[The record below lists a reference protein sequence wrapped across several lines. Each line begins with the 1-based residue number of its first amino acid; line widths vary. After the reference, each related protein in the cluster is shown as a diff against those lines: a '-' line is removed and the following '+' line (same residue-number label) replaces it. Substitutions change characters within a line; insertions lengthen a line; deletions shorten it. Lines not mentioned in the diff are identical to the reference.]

1 MANRLSEPYK
11 SLLNMLVDALKERF
25 GEDLVSVVLY
35 GSVASGRARKDSD
48 IDLLIVAKG
57 LPRGSLKRQEAFME
71 AEKALEKPLEDL
83 WGQGYHVDFSP
94 ILRTPEEASKLSPLY
109 LDMAENAIILYDRK
123 NFFRKLLKRLR
134 SRLRELGARRVELG
148 KRWYWIL
155 KEPYKPGEDVTIE

>member
-1 MANRLSEPYK
+1 MANRLLEPYK
-11 SLLNMLVDALKERF
+11 SLLNVLIDVLKERF
-25 GEDLVSVVLY
+25 GENLVSVVLY
-35 GSVASGRARKDSD
+35 GSVALGKAGKDSD
-48 IDLLIVAKG
+48 IDLLIVAEG
-57 LPRGSLKRQEAFME
+57 LPRGSLRRQEVFME
-71 AEKALEKPLEDL
+71 AEKALEKRIEDL
-83 WGQGYHVDFSP
+83 WRQGFHVDFSP

-109 LDMAENAIILYDRK
+109 LDMVENAIILYDKK